1 MWFSQT
7 ISQTGKVGMTKKT
20 NTKLPSLFLAHGIYY
35 FKLTVD
41 NPKFSAD
48 CDQPKKIRMTFS
60 TRESNYDEAYKYM
73 KAFVTGGRAFKA
85 SQKIENL
92 ANIIHLFLDPKT
104 NPKMQS
110 AKIEGKSYSLRHAE
124 NVARDCRH
132 LLEVLCKHMPFILK
146 VKMTEITRKDSLD
159 IREAIYIEYGNN
171 YVAHEAFKKYKMA
184 MMYAA
189 DIGLIPFSPAEKI
202 DNIKPKEA
210 EPIFVLSPEDIVTL
224 YSTPELFASQ
234 DARAQFMVF
243 ATTGMRRSELGALT
257 VEQIYRYK
265 KAERVNGRLVFQEG
279 WAISIDRAFKDKK
292 WEEAGLPKW
301 NKTRCIPIADMTYK
315 VLEPYLLNKA
325 PSDRVFDTMTHHTLI
340 DDFKYLRDMCN
351 EYGVTG
357 LLSCPAAIENLTP
370 HKLRHSLNT
379 FLSTSDIK
387 DILTNE
393 YMSWAKQKKDNVQR
407 MQSHYTHIN
416 VNHLASIANLINEMY
431 NDNVSDNLIPFTV
444 NG

>member
-1 MWFSQT
+1 MA
-7 ISQTGKVGMTKKT
+7 KTKKD
-20 NTKLPSLFLAHGIYY
+20 KLPSLFLSHGIWY

-41 NPKFSAD
+41 NPKFLVDSNA
-48 CDQPKKIRMTFS
+48 PKRIRLTFS
-60 TRESNYDEAYKYM
+60 TKEEDYGAAYKYM
-73 KAFVTGGRAFKA
+73 ESFVQGGRSFKA
-85 SQKIENL
+85 SQNVNNL
-92 ANIIHLFLDPKT
+92 SKVIQLFLDPKK
-104 NPKMQS
+104 NPKKKT
-110 AKIEGKSYSLRHAE
+110 AEIEGRSYSMRHAE

-132 LLEVLCKHMPFILK
+132 LMEVLNKSMPHILN

-159 IREAIYIEYGNN
+159 IREAIYEAYGNS
-171 YVAHEAFKKYKMA
+171 YVAREAFKKYKMA

-202 DNIKPKEA
+202 DNIKAADPK
-210 EPIFVLSPEDIVTL
+210 PIFILSPEDVVTL
-224 YSTPELFASQ
+224 YTTPELFASEV
-234 DARAQFMVF
+234 ARAQFMVF

-265 KAERVNGRLVFQEG
+265 KAERVNGRLVFHEG
-279 WAISIDRAFKDKK
+279 WAISINRAFKDKK
-292 WEEAGLPKW
+292 WQEAGLPKW

-315 VLEPYLLNKA
+315 VLEPYLANKA

-351 EYGVTG
+351 EYGVTDI
-357 LLSCPAAIENLTP
+357 LSCPAAMENLTP

-416 VNHLASIANLINEMY
+416 VNHLAQIANLIDEMY
-431 NDNVSDNLIPFTV
+431 NDNVCDNLIPFTV